1 MQDFLF
7 HILPK
12 FFTIFEGFFTCLVLQ
27 CISKVEN
34 EEKKIFQFYF
44 NCMLKMGHFLNS
56 KCLHCIDRN
65 TKKGL
70 TKWLRYIAKLYDE
83 KWYQSEL
90 VCLTAIFRGVLLR
103 KRKPGPILNIFKS
116 LLFKFTRNFYK
127 WPLLK
132 LKLFYSANL
141 LMFFRTNY

>member
-12 FFTIFEGFFTCLVLQ
+12 VFYYFWRFFYLLSSTVHFK
-27 CISKVEN
+27 SRKWR
-34 EEKKIFQFYF
+34 KKIFQFYF
-44 NCMLKMGHFLNS
+44 NCILKMDHFLNS
-56 KCLHCIDRN
+56 KCLRCIERN